1 MTTQPDRYTVRLS
14 ARAVKDLR
22 ALPEKITTAAF
33 EFIDTVIAVNP
44 QRVGKPLRS
53 PFDGGHSA
61 RRGDYRIM
69 YRIDPDQH
77 SIEVERINRRADIYR
92 P

>member
-1 MTTQPDRYTVRLS
+1 MTTPTGRYTVRLS

-22 ALPEKITTAAF
+22 SLPEKIAAAAF
-33 EFIDTVIAVNP
+33 EFIDTVIAVHP
-44 QRVGKPLRS
+44 RRVGKPLRS
-53 PFDGGHSA
+53 PFEGSHSA

-69 YRIDPDQH
+69 YRMNPDQRD
-77 SIEVERINRRADIYR
+77 IEVERINRRADIYW

>member
-1 MTTQPDRYTVRLS
+1 MTPPPDRYTVRLS
-14 ARAVKDLR
+14 ARAAKDRR
-22 ALPEKITTAAF
+22 ALPEKISTAAF
-33 EFIDTVIAVNP
+33 EFIVTVIAVNP

-53 PFDGGHSA
+53 PFEASHVA

-77 SIEVERINRRADIYR
+77 SVEVERINRRADIYR